1 MLGPVIGAFVLTP
14 MSELSRAAFRGRAG
28 VDVMLYGLVLILVI
42 SFLPNGLMGWVRR
55 RRRA

>member
-1 MLGPVIGAFVLTP
+1 
-14 MSELSRAAFRGRAG
+14 